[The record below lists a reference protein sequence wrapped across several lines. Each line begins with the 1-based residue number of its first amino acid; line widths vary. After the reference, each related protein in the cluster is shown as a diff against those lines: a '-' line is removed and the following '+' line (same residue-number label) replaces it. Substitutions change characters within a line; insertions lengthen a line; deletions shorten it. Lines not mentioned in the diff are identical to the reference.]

1 MARRPLWLVPAG
13 LALLVRLVAGPHPI
27 DDAYITFRYARNLAD
42 GLGLV
47 YNPGEW
53 VLGTTTPLWAA
64 ILAAGYRLGLT
75 DLPWLATGVS
85 AICDA
90 VSAGL
95 LTDLAVRFVAGSAFG
110 KNSSAWAAVVG
121 VAWALNPMS
130 VAFSVGGMETSLFV
144 LVCLASLGLAA
155 GRRPL
160 AAAGLAGVSALV
172 RPEGVLLA
180 GVALGWELYARRTL
194 PMRSALVAGAP
205 VLSAGLLLAA
215 RYGSPVPHSLAAK
228 QVAYQGAWPLTN
240 AVALMMQ
247 AGLPGWS
254 TYVLASVPALVGLPV
269 ALLGAATLGY
279 LARVGLP
286 WLRQRN
292 LAWQPFAAFAVLYI
306 AFYAVVGLRGVRL
319 FPWYLVPLVPFYLL
333 VAAAGLSRVGR
344 PWLLALLVLW
354 QVPAID
360 WVQTPFLP
368 NGDTFWRESVLLDV
382 GHELGGALPPNAV
395 IAAPEIGAL
404 GYASNLRILD
414 TVGLVSPSALPYYP
428 LPVEQLASDNAI
440 PARLIED
447 QRPDAVVTMD
457 AFAVRSLLPDPAFRV
472 NYILE
477 RAYDAP
483 VWASQQLL
491 VFRRREAAR

>member
-1 MARRPLWLVPAG
+1 
-13 LALLVRLVAGPHPI
+13 
-27 DDAYITFRYARNLAD
+27 
-42 GLGLV
+42 
-47 YNPGEW
+47 
-53 VLGTTTPLWAA
+53 
-64 ILAAGYRLGLT
+64 
-75 DLPWLATGVS
+75 
-85 AICDA
+85 
-90 VSAGL
+90 
-95 LTDLAVRFVAGSAFG
+95 
-110 KNSSAWAAVVG
+110 
-121 VAWALNPMS
+121 
-130 VAFSVGGMETSLFV
+130 
-144 LVCLASLGLAA
+144 
-155 GRRPL
+155 
-160 AAAGLAGVSALV
+160 
-172 RPEGVLLA
+172 
-180 GVALGWELYARRTL
+180 
-194 PMRSALVAGAP
+194 
-205 VLSAGLLLAA
+205 
-215 RYGSPVPHSLAAK
+215 
-228 QVAYQGAWPLTN
+228 
-240 AVALMMQ
+240 
-247 AGLPGWS
+247 
-254 TYVLASVPALVGLPV
+254 V

-292 LAWQPFAAFAVLYI
+292 LAWQPFAAFAVLYM

-333 VAAAGLSRVGR
+333 VAAAGLSRLGR

-428 LPVEQLASDNAI
+428 LPIEQLASDNAI

-457 AFAVRSLLPDPAFRV
+457 AFAARSLLPDPAFQV
-472 NYILE
+472 DYTLE
-477 RAYDAP
+477 HAYDAP

-491 VFRRREAAR
+491 VFRRRETAR